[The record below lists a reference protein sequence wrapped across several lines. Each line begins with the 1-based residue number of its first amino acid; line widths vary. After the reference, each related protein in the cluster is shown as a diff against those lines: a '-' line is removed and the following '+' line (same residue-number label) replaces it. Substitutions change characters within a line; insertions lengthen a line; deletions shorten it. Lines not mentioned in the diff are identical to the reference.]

1 SSFSTIFNTKAD
13 LFAAVSDRVFLWN
26 LQHGQIAELDARMNA
41 FPSPVLFNEQNQPV
55 QMSDR
60 GDRIATLGQ
69 DNKVRV
75 WDNKGNQLAE
85 YEGYKM
91 ALSADGQQIVVVSQ
105 ADNIPRVWQVSDVD
119 GLLKRGCDW
128 LRLAIVLDIDADD
141 RRLCGIDK

>member
-1 SSFSTIFNTKAD
+1 VISFSLEKLTRT
-13 LFAAVSDRVFLWN
+13 
-26 LQHGQIAELDARMNA
+26 H
-41 FPSPVLFNEQNQPV
+41 
-55 QMSDR
+55 
-60 GDRIATLGQ
+60 RIATLGQ

-128 LRLAIVLDIDADD
+128 LRLAIMLDIDADD

>member
-1 SSFSTIFNTKAD
+1 MISFSLEKLTRT
-13 LFAAVSDRVFLWN
+13 
-26 LQHGQIAELDARMNA
+26 H
-41 FPSPVLFNEQNQPV
+41 
-55 QMSDR
+55 
-60 GDRIATLGQ
+60 RIATLGQ

-91 ALSADGQQIVVVSQ
+91 ALSADGKQIVVVSQ